1 MFLKERAGIAGVG
14 DSMDMQTESILQ
26 GGYFKKMLDEQ
37 SAELRQKYNQK
48 KAELEILYF
57 LSQWRIS
64 KSMWVITAIKM
75 R

>member
-1 MFLKERAGIAGVG
+1 
-14 DSMDMQTESILQ
+14 MDMQTESILQ

-57 LSQWRIS
+57 LSQDSFFHSLFSLLIC
-64 KSMWVITAIKM
+64 V
-75 R
+75 